1 MFDCIELASAS
12 VIEGLTNLTR
22 FVILTVCCKSEID
35 VNKGNYGKK
44 PQAFG

>member
-1 MFDCIELASAS
+1 LAATSI
-12 VIEGLTNLTR
+12 IEGLTNLPG
-22 FVILTVCCKSEID
+22 FVILVFCCKSEID